1 MSSALVKYRWPC
13 LGAMALLVASVAA
26 VGMTWKAQHQS
37 NSVAMA
43 MTGGDLARAP
53 DIIRRYGCAGCHTI
67 PGIPGGAGKAGG
79 PRGIS
84 NTASMS
90 AASSPTRRTIW
101 YDGSSRRKH
110 FRRDR
115 RCQQPESRKPKHGML
130 RPFSLRDEERSWL
143 RRVAQGQRVDIGR
156 NRVAIALR
164 QHRCVGHNLGHGRT
178 YTAVVRCLS
187 RL

>member
-67 PGIPGGAGKAGG
+67 PGIPGGDGQVGG
-79 PRGIS
+79 PLSDIKRRVYVGGVVTHWPGNLVRWVVSPQPFSPRAARPATGIS
-84 NTASMS
+84 EAEARDV
-90 AASSPTRRTIW
+90 AAW
-101 YDGSSRRKH
+101 LYSR
-110 FRRDR
+110 
-115 RCQQPESRKPKHGML
+115 
-130 RPFSLRDEERSWL
+130 
-143 RRVAQGQRVDIGR
+143 
-156 NRVAIALR
+156 
-164 QHRCVGHNLGHGRT
+164 
-178 YTAVVRCLS
+178 
-187 RL
+187 